1 MYGFL
6 FDLNKKGEGEILIQ
20 NVDICG
26 PEAIFFRQI
35 VEKTQPTFLC
45 NIFLYKFFSEHENWW
60 DDFVL
65 RKNRNN
71 RATIRNMVLCDLES
85 RLMVKLVHIL
95 KIIFLKQYFFLLRLS
110 AKAQS
115 PSEFHK

>member
-45 NIFLYKFFSEHENWW
+45 NIFLYKFFSESEATAEFRVSNNHMSLRIRMA
-60 DDFVL
+60 VL
-65 RKNRNN
+65 ISK
-71 RATIRNMVLCDLES
+71 
-85 RLMVKLVHIL
+85 
-95 KIIFLKQYFFLLRLS
+95 
-110 AKAQS
+110 
-115 PSEFHK
+115 